1 MESGRYLPAA
11 RVNAGSLRLSDISVR
26 THDGRELGTLAG
38 FVIDP
43 GAHCIR
49 SLVLHA
55 GASQLELPMGPVQ
68 LDPDGRTLTVVDPAS
83 GLMKMT
89 TFAAESVPVVQD
101 EDLWVPFFHSA
112 A

>member
-11 RVNAGSLRLSDISVR
+11 RVNAGSLSLSDVSVR
-26 THDGRELGTLAG
+26 TNEGRELGKLAG

-49 SLVLHA
+49 SLVLQ
-55 GASQLELPMGPVQ
+55 GDSSQLELPMGHVQ
-68 LDPDGRTLTVVDPAS
+68 LDPGRRTLTVADDSSSV
-83 GLMKMT
+83 LK
-89 TFAAESVPVVQD
+89 TFAAESVPEVQD

>member
-11 RVNAGSLRLSDISVR
+11 RVNAGSLRLSDVR
-26 THDGRELGTLAG
+26 VRANDGRELGKLAG

-49 SLVLHA
+49 SLVLDG
-55 GASQLELPMGPVQ
+55 GASQLELPMGHVQ
-68 LDPDGRTLTVVDPAS
+68 LDHDRRTLTVVDDS
-83 GLMKMT
+83 TSRVK
-89 TFAAESVPVVQD
+89 TFAAESIPVVQD